1 MDILEIEANAV
12 IYIHTDIHTYIHT
25 HTYIFTSKNLK

>member
-1 MDILEIEANAV
+1 MDILEIEVNAV
-12 IYIHTDIHTYIHT
+12 IYIHTDIHT